1 MTTVDLREKELAV
14 QDLLRLAESGSVLI
28 IDNNGHGYTLEEA
41 DDFEREVATLG
52 GSRKF
57 MSFLEER
64 DKEEGTVSLEDIERR
79 LTRKGA

>member
-41 DDFEREVATLG
+41 DDFEREVAMLG

-79 LTRKGA
+79 LTQKGA

>member
-41 DDFEREVATLG
+41 DDFEREVAMLG

-79 LTRKGA
+79 LSRKGA

>member
-41 DDFEREVATLG
+41 DDFEREVAMLG